1 MINQIGLGEDS
12 YELFTV
18 RRGKT
23 WKNMERPNRYINV
36 INVLLKMMKFF
47 PPTRTHTHT
56 HTHEKIRDTLRG
68 LLRVVSTGYGKSL
81 VADDTGSTTL
91 FVVGLQS

>member
-1 MINQIGLGEDS
+1 MEKH
-12 YELFTV
+12 
-18 RRGKT
+18 GKT
-23 WKNMERPNRYINV
+23 QSIHQCHQCSFEDDEI
-36 INVLLKMMKFF
+36 L
-47 PPTRTHTHT
+47 PTHPHAHTHT